1 MSCSGGAYIKV
12 SGRLRQLQE
21 KLVFFNCH
29 AIMQWASQLLLLQP
43 PPLICSV
50 HVPVATASATVAVT
64 LSELT
69 RSFTWSLLAYVT
81 QRCCW
86 LQAIRIGHQ
95 ARDGSHPLTRVC
107 HDSLQVPAPL
117 SHLDQTHTRLPHCG
131 VTINETIRATLSSY
145 VIKHVIG
152 TVYSYSFTSDST
164 LLLYAPVYTM
174 CITKKFYKE
183 DTICHLK
190 NHLYVFFV
198 LLRQNLDK
206 NN

>member
-1 MSCSGGAYIKV
+1 
-12 SGRLRQLQE
+12 
-21 KLVFFNCH
+21 
-29 AIMQWASQLLLLQP
+29 MQWRCIHQWSRSVADCANSRKIYFFLTVTRSCNEHLNSCCSNP
-43 PPLICSV
+43 PPLMCSV
-50 HVPVATASATVAVT
+50 HVPVAAASATVAVT

-152 TVYSYSFTSDST
+152 TVYSYSFTSD
-164 LLLYAPVYTM
+164 AR
-174 CITKKFYKE
+174 
-183 DTICHLK
+183 LK
-190 NHLYVFFV
+190 NHLYAFFV
-198 LLRQNLDK
+198 LLRQN
-206 NN
+206 